1 MWRRTS
7 LPQICYGAGMV
18 RQPEFAPTLTVGLLL
33 LFLGCGPS
41 RGDASDFGTSGT
53 SGGDTQ
59 GMPVT
64 TAIPTE
70 VTSGG
75 SSALASEGGAAGTSA
90 GGVFVL
96 PPDGGCGAM
105 AGCDLWAQDC
115 AAGSKCVAAAVCAGG
130 DAKNSTICVPVAG
143 QPVGTGGACVVEG
156 DPLSGVDNCAPGSI
170 CWGLDADNVG
180 ICVAQCVGT
189 PDAPACAGVGES
201 CFIRDSDVEMICL
214 EGCEPLAPGCGSGE
228 VCVVFELD
236 FFCLKT
242 AGAAAL
248 HESCSF
254 MKTCA
259 AGLLCVASAGIA
271 GCDQDAPG
279 CCEGLCDRTV
289 EPDPDVQCPGQ
300 ACIPFAGGAFDDVG
314 LCGPPP

>member
-1 MWRRTS
+1 MAANIVAADLLW
-7 LPQICYGAGMV
+7 CGYGASARV
-18 RQPEFAPTLTVGLLL
+18 RPDVD
-33 LFLGCGPS
+33 
-41 RGDASDFGTSGT
+41 RG
-53 SGGDTQ
+53 
-59 GMPVT
+59 
-64 TAIPTE
+64 
-70 VTSGG
+70 
-75 SSALASEGGAAGTSA
+75 ALAAVSWLWSLSWRCQRFWYVGDEQRRHTGNAGHHGDSDGGHERRVVGAGERGGAAGTSA

-300 ACIPFAGGAFDDVG
+300 ACIPFVGGAFDDVG